1 MTMEMATVGGGCFWC
16 TEAVYQQL
24 IGVDKVESGYSG
36 GRILNPTYE
45 QICEGNTGHAEV
57 IRIHFDNTI
66 VSYRDILEIFFTI
79 HDPTTL
85 NRQGNDVG
93 TQYRSVIY
101 THSDEQMATA
111 REVIAAMAHVWDAPI
126 VTELQEAPIFYPAED
141 YHQNYFRSNPMQSYC
156 AYVVAP
162 KVSKFRQ
169 VFASRAQKGRTF
181 FARTAQLHLRGMM
194 VCLYSPWVVAGSIS
208 NDFPLLN
215 DGKADNKRR

>member
-1 MTMEMATVGGGCFWC
+1 MEMATVGGGCFWC

-57 IRIHFDNTI
+57 IRIHFDNTV
-66 VSYRDILEIFFTI
+66 VSYRDILEILFTI

-101 THSDEQMATA
+101 THSAEQMATA

-126 VTELQEAPIFYPAED
+126 VTELEEAPVFYPAEA
-141 YHQNYFRSNPMQSYC
+141 YHQNYFLDHPMQSYC
-156 AYVVAP
+156 AFVVAP
-162 KVSKFRQ
+162 KVTKFRQ
-169 VFASRAQKGRTF
+169 VFASRAKK
-181 FARTAQLHLRGMM
+181 
-194 VCLYSPWVVAGSIS
+194 S
-208 NDFPLLN
+208 
-215 DGKADNKRR
+215 